1 MTQYILIL
9 LIDITDKLEK
19 SILPTQI
26 PSIESNKINMMAKL
40 PDKQFLRNKAK
51 INKMQKLR
59 MCLDNLSYFI
69 KHLK

>member
-1 MTQYILIL
+1 M

-19 SILPTQI
+19 SILPTKI
-26 PSIESNKINMMAKL
+26 PSIESNKINMTPKL
-40 PDKQFLRNKAK
+40 PDKQLLRNKAK

-59 MCLDNLSYFI
+59 MCLNNLSYLI